1 MPLLC
6 ILHRSCKVYPSL
18 SMRILLLFIIF
29 VGTVTARS
37 SSSSRNT
44 SVWSNEDEF
53 STSNVVLVQP
63 NKDIHLDY
71 IHRIDQVIN
80 LLRLTHQD
88 STRTTAVTTQSDDIS
103 NTSTPWTS
111 SSSTLSNET
120 PQRQKYKEA
129 IRILQSLRIDLMQ
142 QPQSQ
147 VSQPSPSPR
156 RQQQQQ
162 SRRRME
168 EAKYDEDDYFN
179 YYNVYRQR
187 TSSDVEITFD
197 EEDNTVVTVG
207 DDVIVLVDHEYTFY
221 VYNVSMIVL
230 CIVVGATMAGL
241 LMGVMSLD
249 PLIVS
254 VKARTA
260 ATSFERQQA
269 LTLLPFVQ
277 NKNLVLVSLLLV
289 NCGTNE
295 ALPVFLDNLLEN
307 PFITVLLSLT
317 VVLVVG
323 EILPS
328 AYFTGRD
335 QVTSASKLVPVLRFV
350 IIITSPISYPL
361 AKLMDHYF
369 HPSAEV
375 SAMKRGE
382 VTAMVRIQYEE
393 HLAWKR
399 RHAEDAANNKAMDI
413 QRSDT
418 TFSSVHTHLKR
429 CDSGTFCTPCEPLSI
444 LRNTELYAC
453 INPYQPG
460 NCTGMVISNVP
471 SFSNPQQQDLGD
483 DDIIKLEGALSMKD
497 KKVNCAY
504 TPMHRVV
511 SILADTILDE
521 NMVVQIYS
529 YGYSRIPVVQQYLDE
544 RNNPVHGIVGIVLTK
559 QLMLIGKED
568 RRRVSSLT
576 MYEPPCVSPRASLA
590 EALNIILTGK
600 RKASNMALVCT
611 DPVIA
616 TKALQ
621 NMQPIPIEA
630 GVLGII
636 TLENI
641 LEELIQEPI
650 FDEKDKKMNPKL
662 ERAKWALGKWKAF
675 VLRKRIQRDDEY
687 GNNNDVGL
695 NINNPFD
702 YVKMKEIV

>member
-1 MPLLC
+1 
-6 ILHRSCKVYPSL
+6 
-18 SMRILLLFIIF
+18 MRDLF
-29 VGTVTARS
+29 VWWTVT
-37 SSSSRNT
+37 
-44 SVWSNEDEF
+44 
-53 STSNVVLVQP
+53 VVLRSPLTVLTLVHGDTALTNTVSMTHP
-63 NKDIHLDY
+63 NTHLD
-71 IHRIDQVIN
+71 IFNRIEQVID
-80 LLRLTHQD
+80 LLRKD
-88 STRTTAVTTQSDDIS
+88 STAMIKKDDVNGASISSFSLQSKQSKQSQQKHS
-103 NTSTPWTS
+103 NTSS
-111 SSSTLSNET
+111 FFMN
-120 PQRQKYKEA
+120 A
-129 IRILQSLRIDLMQ
+129 HDI
-142 QPQSQ
+142 
-147 VSQPSPSPR
+147 
-156 RQQQQQ
+156 QQQQQ
-162 SRRRME
+162 QQQRHKQAVMMLQSIQNDLFLQQQPSKRITQQQQQQTTNQSRQRRLE
-168 EAKYDEDDYFN
+168 EAGYDEDDYFN

-221 VYNVSMIVL
+221 VYNCTMIFL
-230 CIVVGATMAGL
+230 CIVIGATMAGL

-260 ATSFERQQA
+260 TTPYERQQA

-307 PFITVLLSLT
+307 PLITVLLSLT

-350 IIITSPISYPL
+350 IIVTSPISYPL

-369 HPSAEV
+369 HPSSEV

-399 RHAEDAANNKAMDI
+399 RHAEDVANNQAMDI
-413 QRSDT
+413 KRSDT
-418 TFSSVHTHLKR
+418 TFSSVNGYIKR
-429 CDSGTFCTPCEPLSI
+429 CDTGTFCTPCEPLSI
-444 LRNTELYAC
+444 FQNTDLYAC

-497 KKVNCAY
+497 KRVSCAY

-511 SILADTILDE
+511 SILGDTILDE

-529 YGYSRIPVVQQYLDE
+529 FGYSRIPVMQQYLDD
-544 RNNPVHGIVGIVLTK
+544 NDNPVHGICGIVLTK

-576 MYEPPCVSPRASLA
+576 MYEPPCVSPRTSLA
-590 EALNIILTGK
+590 EALNIILSGK
-600 RKASNMALVCT
+600 RKSSNMALVCT
-611 DPVIA
+611 DPDTA
-616 TKALQ
+616 TKALR
-621 NMQPIPIEA
+621 NTQPIPIEA

-675 VLRKRIQRDDEY
+675 VLRKRIQKDDDEA
-687 GNNNDVGL
+687 GNNDVGL
-695 NINNPFD
+695 NVNDPFD
-702 YVKMKEIV
+702 YIKMKEIV

>member
-1 MPLLC
+1 MLQTLRHD
-6 ILHRSCKVYPSL
+6 LQHS
-18 SMRILLLFIIF
+18 
-29 VGTVTARS
+29 
-37 SSSSRNT
+37 
-44 SVWSNEDEF
+44 
-53 STSNVVLVQP
+53 
-63 NKDIHLDY
+63 IHQNRRLEEEQY
-71 IHRIDQVIN
+71 DQ
-80 LLRLTHQD
+80 
-88 STRTTAVTTQSDDIS
+88 
-103 NTSTPWTS
+103 
-111 SSSTLSNET
+111 
-120 PQRQKYKEA
+120 
-129 IRILQSLRIDLMQ
+129 
-142 QPQSQ
+142 
-147 VSQPSPSPR
+147 
-156 RQQQQQ
+156 
-162 SRRRME
+162 
-168 EAKYDEDDYFN
+168 DDYFN

-187 TSSDVEITFD
+187 SSSDVEITFD

-221 VYNVSMIVL
+221 LYNGGMIAL
-230 CIVVGATMAGL
+230 CILIGATMAGL

-260 ATSFERQQA
+260 STALERQQA
-269 LTLLPFVQ
+269 LALLPFVQ

-307 PFITVLLSLT
+307 PLLTVLLSLT

-350 IIITSPISYPL
+350 IVITAPISYPL

-369 HPSAEV
+369 HPAAEV

-382 VTAMVRIQYEE
+382 VTAMVRLQYEE

-399 RHAEDAANNKAMDI
+399 RHAEDVANKKAKDMQRNDSFGKQCDI
-413 QRSDT
+413 
-418 TFSSVHTHLKR
+418 
-429 CDSGTFCTPCEPLSI
+429 DSFCVPCEPLSI

-453 INPYQPG
+453 INPYQQG
-460 NCTGMVISNVP
+460 NCTGTVISNVP
-471 SFSNPQQQDLGD
+471 SFSNPQQQELGD
-483 DDIIKLEGALSMKD
+483 DDIIKLEGAMSMKD
-497 KKVNCAY
+497 KKVRCAY
-504 TPMHRVV
+504 TPMNRVV

-529 YGYSRIPVVQQYLDE
+529 YGYSRIPVMQHYLDDD
-544 RNNPVHGIVGIVLTK
+544 NNPIHGVCGIVLTK

-576 MYEPPCVSPRASLA
+576 MYEPPCVSPRASLS
-590 EALNIILTGK
+590 EALSIILSGK
-600 RKASNMALVCT
+600 RKSSHMALVCT
-611 DPVIA
+611 DPEMA
-616 TKALQ
+616 TNALR
-621 NMQPIPIEA
+621 NTRPVPVEA

-650 FDEKDKKMNPKL
+650 LDEKDKKMNLKL

-675 VLRKRIQRDDEY
+675 VLRKRIQRDDEI
-687 GNNNDVGL
+687 GDGDIGL
-695 NINNPFD
+695 NANSPFD
-702 YVKMKEIV
+702 YIKMKEIV